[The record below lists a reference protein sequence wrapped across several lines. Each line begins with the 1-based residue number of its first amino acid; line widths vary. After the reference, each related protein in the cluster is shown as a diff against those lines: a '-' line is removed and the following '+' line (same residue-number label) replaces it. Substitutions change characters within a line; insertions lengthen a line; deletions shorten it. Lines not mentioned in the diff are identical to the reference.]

1 MSKKTSWGFR
11 EGDEIAPGRL
21 ALSRLGGGTLFET
34 YLAWDDRLLF
44 IVVAKLIRPDRVGE
58 LGAVNRLTRE
68 AETLARL
75 SHPVLVRSFGAV
87 LEGSRPHL
95 VLEHTEGPTLKS
107 LLRRYGP
114 LPPEQILPLALNLCS
129 ALHYMGTQGM
139 VHLDVKPGNIIMGAP
154 PVLIDL
160 SLARPLK
167 KAAGITTPIGTEPY
181 MAPEQCDP
189 GSRGAIGPAADV
201 WGLGASLYEA
211 VTGRRP
217 FPRNENSLE
226 GPATRFPQLGGEPDP
241 LPRDTPSAIAESV
254 LRCLEKDPSKR
265 PAAAEL
271 GLSLQPV
278 VASTRRRSVLGIRK
292 AKLR

>member
-1 MSKKTSWGFR
+1 VSKKASWGFL
-11 EGDEIAPGRL
+11 EGDEIVPGRV

-34 YLAWDDRLLF
+34 YLAWDDRLFF

-58 LGAVNRLTRE
+58 ASAANRLGRE

-107 LLRRYGP
+107 LLRKYGP
-114 LPPEQILPLALNLCS
+114 LPLEQILPLALNLCS
-129 ALHYMGTQGM
+129 ALHYMGTQGI
-139 VHLDVKPGNIIMGAP
+139 VHLDVKPGNVIMGAP

-167 KAAGITTPIGTEPY
+167 QAAEITTPIGTEPY

-189 GSRGAIGPAADV
+189 GNRGTIGPAADV
-201 WGLGASLYEA
+201 WGLGVSLFEA
-211 VTGRRP
+211 LTGRRP
-217 FPRNENSLE
+217 FPRNGGNVED
-226 GPATRFPQLGGEPDP
+226 PVARFPQLGREPDP
-241 LPRDTPSAIAESV
+241 LPPDTPLAVAETV
-254 LRCLEKDPSKR
+254 LRCLEKDPSER
-265 PAAAEL
+265 PTAIEL
-271 GLSLQPV
+271 GMSLQPV
-278 VASTRRRSVLGIRK
+278 VASARRRSVLGIRK
-292 AKLR
+292 PKLR